1 MKPEKFAGLFLPAGY
16 RLFRTLPARILAG
29 IAAVSFAGFLA
40 VAPAHAEDA
49 LQSLLNPAPQEA
61 APAPQPDASQGI
73 AAVVNDKIISRY
85 DLEQR
90 VKLIMATSG
99 IPNTPENVSRI
110 EPQVL
115 RALVDEAL
123 EMQEAKRLDVKVEQ
137 SDINKELDS
146 IAKRA
151 NMSPAEI
158 DAYLKHNGVSKS
170 SLVDQIQADIAWNKV
185 IGQQF
190 GALIS
195 VGEDEIDDVLKR
207 LKEESDQPRYLVSE
221 ILLTFDNP
229 SQEQEM
235 MGGAQRLADQIRQ
248 GAPFASVARQFSQ
261 SPSSANGGDIGW
273 VHASQLPEEI
283 APTVEK
289 MDIGAVSDP
298 IKTLNGVYIVQLRNK
313 QTGLGPD
320 PMHDQWT
327 LIHILLP
334 LTPDAPQAAVARRA
348 TETTK
353 FVNEF
358 KSCDGVQDQIKAY
371 VGGVAG
377 AAQTVTFG
385 ELDAKLRAALSNA
398 KPGQILTP
406 IRSAQG
412 IEMVAV
418 CGHKADDTSMPTRD
432 AIEDN
437 LFSQQLSMMARR
449 HLRDLRRDAVVEIR

>member
-1 MKPEKFAGLFLPAGY
+1 MKSEKFAGLFLPAGS
-16 RLFRTLPARILAG
+16 RLFRRLPVRMLAG
-29 IAAVSFAGFLA
+29 IAIACVGGFLA
-40 VAPAHAEDA
+40 LAPAHAEDA
-49 LQSLLNPAPQEA
+49 LQSLVNPPAPEEA
-61 APAPQPDASQGI
+61 APKPEDSSQGI

-85 DLEQR
+85 DLDQR
-90 VKLIMATSG
+90 LKLIMATSG
-99 IPNTPENVSRI
+99 IQNTPDNVARI

-115 RALVDEAL
+115 RALIDETL
-123 EMQEAKRLDVKVEQ
+123 EMQEAKRLDIKVEAA
-137 SDINKELDS
+137 DIQKEYES

-151 NMSPAEI
+151 NMTLTEI
-158 DAYLKHNGVSKS
+158 DAYLKTNGVSKS
-170 SLVDQIQADIAWNKV
+170 SLIDQIEADIAWNKV
-185 IGQQF
+185 VGQQF

-195 VGEDEIDDVLKR
+195 VGDDEIDDVMKR
-207 LKEESDQPRYLVSE
+207 LKEESDQPRFLVSE

-229 SQEQEM
+229 AQEQEM
-235 MGGAQRLADQIRQ
+235 ASGAQRLVDQMRQ

-273 VHASQLPEEI
+273 VHGSQLPAEV
-283 APTVEK
+283 APIVQQ
-289 MDIGAVSDP
+289 MDIGAISNP

-320 PMHDQWT
+320 PMHDQWS

-334 LTPDAPQAAVARRA
+334 LTPDAPPAAVERRA
-348 TETTK
+348 NETTK
-353 FVNEF
+353 FIKEF
-358 KSCDGVQDQIKAY
+358 KSCENVQEQVKAY

-385 ELDAKLRAALSNA
+385 ELDAKLRAALAKA
-398 KPGQILTP
+398 KPGEILPP
-406 IRSAQG
+406 IRSAHG

-437 LFSQQLSMMARR
+437 LFTQQLSMMARR
-449 HLRDLRRDAVVEIR
+449 HLRDLRRDAVVEVR